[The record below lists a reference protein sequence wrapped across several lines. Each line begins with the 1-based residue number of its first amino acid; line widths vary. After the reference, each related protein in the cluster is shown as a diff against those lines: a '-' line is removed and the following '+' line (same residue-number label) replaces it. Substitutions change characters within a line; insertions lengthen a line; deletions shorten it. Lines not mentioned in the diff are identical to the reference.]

1 MNKTRQDNNTF
12 KNKHGF
18 SVFNTNTVAVLTLLD
33 IKEDLLRQGTKDIRS
48 IERLGVVIKD
58 LIGKGEPSRED
69 EELYERRINELQNE
83 HDLDNYLPQS

>member
-1 MNKTRQDNNTF
+1 MNKTAQDNRTF

-33 IKEDLLRQGTKDIRS
+33 IKEDLLRQRADIRS

>member
-1 MNKTRQDNNTF
+1 MLTQDNNTF